1 MLARRRKTC
10 LPASRVV
17 DLQGGFDH
25 LLVASHWFQEGYNKL
40 FKKYPAL
47 GASSQIN
54 FGCLCVQL
62 PDIDGDNPACTLT

>member
-1 MLARRRKTC
+1 MLARTPPQDQ
-10 LPASRVV
+10 PAPRVV

-54 FGCLCVQL
+54 FGCLCVQV